1 MVRIRISF
9 MIVLSLH
16 VLHAGA
22 QGDVRLGGVVLDS
35 LTRAP
40 LEGVH
45 VALRGQER
53 SVLTGREGRF
63 TINTSAGKAVELELT
78 FTGYAITRRWVTIA
92 ELSDP
97 KDLVLTM
104 RQQAIELAPAEV
116 RRQAPQ
122 VVYQRTDLHVGDYFA
137 NDEGLWILTYERP
150 QLWHREAEVGK
161 QVLRD
166 ARLHLLDTNFVE
178 CCSVRLPGEV
188 VRLHHDHGQRV
199 VVEGMKEGWVAAFR
213 KGEIVLQPIDLGTL
227 EQAVLPWTDSIQ
239 GVLLGS
245 TFSATYPAF
254 DHIAYN
260 AGTSETKAICGVED
274 KHLMDLFRSQYKY
287 MSGRD
292 KVIAMDL
299 AIETGHDPEVIAG
312 YMTEFYKDIYF
323 DPPYAPLF
331 VVHDTL
337 CVFDHYKERIRRF
350 RPDLSVVD
358 EVPITHQNERAW
370 RTRLLQD
377 PTDGTVYAQF
387 AKNLH
392 TWLRS
397 VDPSTG
403 KLGDDRSLTHPFPED
418 VQVHNGHVYY
428 VYRPYGSLQRRTLY
442 REALR

>member
-1 MVRIRISF
+1 MFRIRISLLF
-9 MIVLSLH
+9 VPVLLAI
-16 VLHAGA
+16 HAAG
-22 QGDVRLGGVVLDS
+22 QGDIRLRGTVLDS
-35 LTRAP
+35 ATRAP
-40 LEGVH
+40 LEGAH
-45 VALRGQER
+45 VALLGQDG
-53 SVLTGREGRF
+53 SVLTGQGGRF
-63 TINTSAGKAVELELT
+63 TIDARIGKAVELELT
-78 FTGYAITRRWVTIA
+78 FTGYAKVCRTVSVE
-92 ELSDP
+92 ELKAA
-97 KDLVLTM
+97 KDLQLLM
-104 RQQAIELAPAEV
+104 RQQVIELPPAV
-116 RRQAPQ
+116 IQRQAPQ

-137 NDEGLWILTYERP
+137 NDDGMWILTYERP

-161 QVLRD
+161 QVFRD
-166 ARLHLLDTNFVE
+166 ARLHLLDTNFIE

-188 VRLHHDHGQRV
+188 VRLHHDHGHRV
-199 VVEGMKEGWVAAFR
+199 IVEGMHGAWVAAVQ
-213 KGEIVLQPIDLGTL
+213 KGEVVLRTIDLATL
-227 EQAVLPWTDSIQ
+227 EKAVLPWTDSIQ

-245 TFSATYPAF
+245 TFDVTYPAF

-260 AGTSETKAICGVED
+260 SSTQKTKAICGVED
-274 KHLMDLFRSQYKY
+274 TRLMELFRSQYKY

-299 AIETGHDPEVIAG
+299 AIETGYDPEVIAG

-358 EVPITHQNERAW
+358 EIPITHQNDRAW

-387 AKNLH
+387 ARNLH
-392 TWLRS
+392 TWLRA

-403 KLGDDRSLTHPFPED
+403 KLGGTRSLTHPFPEE
-418 VQVHNGHVYY
+418 VQVHDGHVYY